1 MAKNST
7 AENDWVHSVLKR
19 QNLLEPSGGNIVDL
33 KLSWAQIEE
42 CQIVER
48 LGEMVADINRAA
60 GYSMLELQDYLP
72 PQTTVVRIVFSKWHA
87 EYVLEIIARE
97 RGAAEV
103 VFYSLGKISELWRSY
118 FRSQSQSVNPSISL
132 ELNIHPAEILSD
144 DLQSWFSYLVS
155 GFKNRLKPNAPRQL
169 SGSEQLESRN
179 AVRKKS
185 A

>member
-1 MAKNST
+1 MAKNSK
-7 AENDWVHSVLKR
+7 AENGWVYSVLKR
-19 QNLLEPSGGNIVDL
+19 QNLLDPNGENIVDL

-42 CQIVER
+42 CRIVER
-48 LGEMVADINRAA
+48 LGEIVGDINSAG

-72 PQTTVVRIVFSKWHA
+72 PQPTVLRIVFSKWHA

-97 RGAAEV
+97 HGAAAV
-103 VFYSLGKISELWRSY
+103 VFYSLSKISELWKPY
-118 FRSQSQSVNPSISL
+118 FRNQSRSANPSISL

-144 DLQSWFSYLVS
+144 DLQRWFSYLVS
-155 GFKNRLKPNAPRQL
+155 GFKNKLKPNVPRQL
-169 SGSEQLESRN
+169 SGKDHLESRP